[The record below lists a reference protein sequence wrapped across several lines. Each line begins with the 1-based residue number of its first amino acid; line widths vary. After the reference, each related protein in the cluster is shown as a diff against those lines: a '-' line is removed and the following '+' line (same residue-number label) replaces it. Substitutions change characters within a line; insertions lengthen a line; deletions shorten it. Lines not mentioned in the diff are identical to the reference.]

1 MLKIIE
7 IENLEQIYEYQMG
20 FHSPYFFQQ
29 NFATWKES
37 FADDVDGE
45 GRVLFKELYAKAAYD
60 NDELIGFVQYGKSA
74 FGFDGQGNISFDVS
88 YQIIRNLYFDYNRSD
103 AGGELVKEELLKLNG
118 FKNEHENVY
127 YSSVLN
133 GNETSEVKVVPHDM
147 TRGNQQYIDF
157 LFSGNQVGGCEVHFL
172 DGRITYLRWIYV
184 NENITGRG
192 VGTKCMNALKQW
204 LSQQGITRLDTD
216 TAVLNLTAQRYYEKN
231 GFTREGI
238 TRSYYLE

>member
-37 FADDVDGE
+37 FADDVE
-45 GRVLFKELYAKAAYD
+45 
-60 NDELIGFVQYGKSA
+60 
-74 FGFDGQGNISFDVS
+74 
-88 YQIIRNLYFDYNRSD
+88 
-103 AGGELVKEELLKLNG
+103 
-118 FKNEHENVY
+118 
-127 YSSVLN
+127 
-133 GNETSEVKVVPHDM
+133 SEVKVVPHDM

-157 LFSGNQVGGCEVHFL
+157 QFSGNQVGGCEVHFL